1 MNKGLQLISLSA
13 LASMALAAM
22 PAEGPR
28 YMDPHIMLEDVFKS
42 IDNAKTLTY
51 QMTYSERLAGG
62 SMHIDSNFVKLQ
74 QAPRKIYVKMSDG
87 TEVLWV
93 DNFNKNRAY
102 VHPTQ
107 FPYTTMSLDPDGSLM
122 RKDQHHS
129 VAATGY
135 NYFEDVLKHT
145 ETSFGNEFA
154 SHFLYMGEIIFN
166 GITCYN
172 LQVIVPDFKYVP
184 YKVLANET
192 VITIAQKL
200 GLSEYMILLHNKL
213 VSFTSITEGETILV
227 PNTYAKQMTLYI
239 DKTTTLPVYIKV
251 DDEKGLFEEYT
262 FRHIAIN
269 PALTDEEFTRKNKEY
284 HF

>member
-1 MNKGLQLISLSA
+1 MKKGLQLISLSV
-13 LASMALAAM
+13 LAAIALAAM
-22 PAEGPR
+22 PASGPR
-28 YMDPHIMLEDVFKS
+28 YIDPQIVLEDVFKS

-51 QMTYSERLAGG
+51 QMTYSERLATDQL
-62 SMHIDSNFVKLQ
+62 HTDSNFVKIQ

-102 VHPTQ
+102 VHPAQ

-135 NYFEDVLKHT
+135 SYFEDVLKHT
-145 ETSFGNEFA
+145 KNSFGNEYA
-154 SHFLYMGEIIFN
+154 SHFLFMGEVNFK
-166 GITCYN
+166 GISCYN

-184 YKVLANET
+184 YKVLPNET
-192 VITIAQKL
+192 VLTIAKKL
-200 GLSEYMILLHNKL
+200 GLSEYMIMAHNKIP
-213 VSFTSITEGETILV
+213 SFTSVTPGQTIMV

-239 DKTTTLPVYIKV
+239 DKTTTLPVFIKV
-251 DDEKGLFEEYT
+251 EDEKGLFEEYT
-262 FRHIAIN
+262 FRHITVN
-269 PALTDEEFTRKNKEY
+269 PVLTDEEFTRKNKEY